1 VHCAPHNLQCPHAGG
16 VVGVAHLRVL
26 PMVPPWVCAL
36 LVLLALLPAAASA
49 WACPSPRRFPGLAAY
64 SCLCGFWLGYHVH
77 EKAVLPVCACALGPW
92 VQRMTWLPCAR
103 DGRSAAACTR
113 WCSWCTICS
122 GLPHVCAQQAAGA
135 VHVLAAVCM

>member
-1 VHCAPHNLQCPHAGG
+1 MLCTATHVLTHACFAHACTQAPALRCVSAQVHCAPHNLQCPHAGG

-113 WCSWCTICS
+113 
-122 GLPHVCAQQAAGA
+122 
-135 VHVLAAVCM
+135 